1 MTIFYGRG
9 ASIIKIDEDYQGD
22 YYKFRPHRDFMLNSD
37 YVFTYDEKSRTW
49 KFLKYRFTTEGFN
62 SEFFNVEQLLDYV
75 YKDICLWHRF
85 HPAKDTF
92 GIITVIRNEKDALKI
107 MKMWRNY
114 NA

>member
-9 ASIIKIDEDYQGD
+9 ASIIKIGKEYQD
-22 YYKFRPHRDFMLNSD
+22 DHYQFRPYQQFMLNCD
-37 YVFTYDEKSRTW
+37 YAFTYDELSCTW
-49 KFLKYRFTTEGFN
+49 KFLKYRFTVEGFN

-75 YKDICLWHRF
+75 HKDICLWSRL

-92 GIITVIRNEKDALKI
+92 GVITVIRSEKAALKM